1 MVVFKVFILSP
12 SMKIK
17 PIILAIFLL
26 ILDQISKYFFY
37 NQNLLSDFLFIR
49 PSFNTGISRSLPI
62 HLYIVIAV
70 SIIAIIVLL
79 VLSQKKRISQISF
92 VFLLSWTIW
101 NLIDRIFLWW
111 VRDFINIQ
119 VFNFPIFNIA
129 DVLLNIGIIIL
140 LIQEF
145 RLEKKV
151 DKNKS

>member
-1 MVVFKVFILSP
+1 
-12 SMKIK
+12 MKIK